1 MTLNNDFITVNK
13 SVLEKMIKTIN
24 DEVDCNYCLLFD
36 DCYLT
41 SETTCEE
48 CLYNLLKGVRIKCQD

>member
-1 MTLNNDFITVNK
+1 MTLNNELITVRT

-36 DCYLT
+36 VCYST
-41 SETTCEE
+41 TTCEE
-48 CLYNLLKGVRIKCQD
+48 SLYNLLKGVR

>member
-1 MTLNNDFITVNK
+1 MTLNNELITVNK

-36 DCYLT
+36 VCYST
-41 SETTCEE
+41 TTCEE
-48 CLYNLLKGVRIKCQD
+48 SLYNLLKGVRLKCQD

>member
-24 DEVDCNYCLLFD
+24 DEVECAYCKLFD
-36 DCYLT
+36 VCYST

-48 CLYNLLKGVRIKCQD
+48 CLYNLLKG

>member
-1 MTLNNDFITVNK
+1 MTLNNELITVNK

-36 DCYLT
+36 DCNL
-41 SETTCEE
+41 SGSTCEE
-48 CLYNLLKGVRIKCQD
+48 CLCNLLKGVR